1 MKRMIDSFIKNIVR
15 QSLNENYG
23 LLNEY
28 DITTTRKVGDIP
40 IGAKINN
47 MTLPQCPDGGFCY
60 GDLEQAKKDIEN
72 LGVPHWNGLIQKYCP
87 SKKGLI
93 KNRGG
98 GGKGIPMG
106 KPTMNTSTIQSVSAG
121 LWEQLTDT
129 FMAEGIIKNGLQK
142 LENFPN
148 FCKSE
153 ELFYGYVKTKIKN
166 DEIDRYNGFEG
177 NNYYGINNDD
187 VDQANSYY
195 LIIAQLFQNTIDNT
209 EEAYPKWVA
218 ELNANYKATKDA
230 ADLVNK
236 TAEEKKNTE
245 NKIKG
250 GGGQQ
255 VEWLKKHPAL
265 IDNPK
270 LVDIEGGDKA
280 TLYSLDT
287 SDSVVNQYQYGV
299 RLVNAPGTSAH
310 QTFLDVRVK
319 IGTDVAITID
329 PATDKFW
336 QFAISQNDAWRYDD
350 VAWSG
355 AFGDQS
361 QYNKLALTTNPD
373 LEDDGQINK
382 SIQTERTKGFRHNL
396 LTEIELKYVKDKLQR
411 GPEVGNIQKKLRLPV
426 EKNPT
431 FGTKTLEA
439 VINHQKT
446 EGAKLTPALRTDGV
460 VDDATYA
467 SIMAIPDPKVPSA
480 TEWIRLLDIGSTGP
494 DVEAIQTKLKLK
506 KGKYGTETQTA
517 VMNYQKKYTDLNDQ
531 ATGIVDKE
539 TFDHIMAN
547 TKLGT
552 DIPESY
558 SGKKHNYKKGDWV
571 AVKPNSGNQ
580 ASQLYENDGYFKILD
595 VPDDYTIIINV
606 DWPKDVKGYA
616 IAGGTTAKVIFGP
629 NAVDGVKT
637 IPTVSD
643 NSTKGSRNKVD
654 NSGTRSK
661 GSTSSSTSSKG
672 DGDIKKVSRNTE
684 FCNNLIEIKKYLN
697 TNKGGDLTV
706 NCKKTQKTLNQIML
720 ALTGGAQIKP
730 VTPVD
735 QPVNNVVQSVPVTD
749 RLF

>member
-28 DITTTRKVGDIP
+28 DITTTRKIDNIP
-40 IGAKINN
+40 IGSTIKN

-60 GDLEQAKKDIEN
+60 GDLEQAKKDVET
-72 LGVPHWNGLIQKYCP
+72 LGVQHWNGLIQKYCP
-87 SKKGLI
+87 ANGVISRKGKKGI
-93 KNRGG
+93 K
-98 GGKGIPMG
+98 MG
-106 KPTMNTSTIQSVSAG
+106 KPTYNPAQIVVNSNKMWAELASTYYLV
-121 LWEQLTDT
+121 DRVV
-129 FMAEGIIKNGLQK
+129 IKGFQK

-153 ELFYGYVKTKIKN
+153 ELFFNWAGETGRRDDTWNGY
-166 DEIDRYNGFEG
+166 EG
-177 NNYYGINNDD
+177 NDDYGINMDKEGK
-187 VDQANSYY
+187 ASFYAE
-195 LIIAQLFQNTIDNT
+195 IAKLFQNTIDNT
-209 EEAYPKWVA
+209 EAQYIEWVK
-218 ELNANYKATKDA
+218 ELNKQYVDTKAAT
-230 ADLVNK
+230 DLVNK

-265 IDNPK
+265 IDKPR
-270 LVDIEGGDKA
+270 LVDVEGGDKA

-287 SDSVVNQYQYGV
+287 SDSVVNQFQYGV

-310 QTFLDVRVK
+310 ETFQDVRVK
-319 IGTDVAITID
+319 MGTNVAIPID

-396 LTEIELKYVKDKLQR
+396 LTEVELKLKDT
-411 GPEVGNIQKKLRLPV
+411 GEEVGKIQKKLGLPA

-431 FGTKTLEA
+431 FGPKTLEK

-446 EGAKLTPALRTDGV
+446 EGAKLTPPLNTTGL
-460 VDDATYA
+460 VDQATYD
-467 SIMAIPDPKVPSA
+467 SIMAIPDPIVPSA
-480 TEWIRLLDIGSTGP
+480 TKWIRLLDIGSTGP

-517 VMNYQKKYTDLNDQ
+517 VMNYQKKYTDLNDS
-531 ATGIVDKE
+531 GVVDE
-539 TFDHIMAN
+539 DTFNHIINN

-629 NAVDGVKT
+629 TAEGGVKT

-643 NSTKGSRNKVD
+643 NSTKGTRNKVD

-661 GSTSSSTSSKG
+661 GSTSTGNVETKTR
-672 DGDIKKVSRNTE
+672 KVARNTE
-684 FCNNLIEIKKYLN
+684 FCNNLIQIKQYLN

-730 VTPVD
+730 VTPVTPVD

>member
-1 MKRMIDSFIKNIVR
+1 MKIITDSFIKNIVR

-28 DITTTRKVGDIP
+28 DITTTRKIDNIP
-40 IGAKINN
+40 IGSTIKN

-60 GDLEQAKKDIEN
+60 GTLAQAKKDVEN
-72 LGVPHWNGLIQKYCP
+72 LSAGGSSGLIQKYCP
-87 SKKGLI
+87 SKNVPSRK
-93 KNRGG
+93 
-98 GGKGIPMG
+98 GKGIKMG
-106 KPTMNTSTIQSVSAG
+106 EPTYNTTKIQSVSAG

-129 FMAEGIIKNGLQK
+129 FMDDDIIRQGLEK

-153 ELFYGYVKTKIKN
+153 ELYYGYVKTIIKN
-166 DEIDRYNGFEG
+166 DEIYRYNGFEG

-195 LIIAQLFQNTIDNT
+195 LIIAQLFQNTIQNT

-236 TAEEKKNTE
+236 AAEEKKNTE

-287 SDSVVNQYQYGV
+287 SDPVVNQYQYGV

-310 QTFLDVRVK
+310 ETFQDVRVK
-319 IGTDVAITID
+319 KGTDVAITID
-329 PATDKFW
+329 PDTDKFW
-336 QFAISQNDAWRYDD
+336 QFAISQNDAWRYDG
-350 VAWSG
+350 VAWAGSWEG
-355 AFGDQS
+355 NGLSIADKS
-361 QYNKLALTTNPD
+361 KIALTTSPD
-373 LEDDGQINK
+373 LEDDEKINK

-396 LTEIELKYVKDKLQR
+396 LTEVELKYKEKPYLESPDV
-411 GPEVGNIQKKLRLPV
+411 VAIQKKLDISTVGGYGPETKRKVAAFQKENGITPV
-426 EKNPT
+426 T
-431 FGTKTLEA
+431 GDVDEA
-439 VINHQKT
+439 T
-446 EGAKLTPALRTDGV
+446 WAA
-460 VDDATYA
+460 
-467 SIMAIPDPKVPSA
+467 IMAKSDPPSA
-480 TEWIRLLDIGSTGP
+480 TGYTRVLNIGSTGP
-494 DVEAIQTKLKLK
+494 DVEAIQTKLKSK
-506 KGKYGTETQTA
+506 KGKYSTDTETA
-517 VMNYQKKYTDLNDQ
+517 VMDYQKKYTDLPDS
-531 ATGIVDKE
+531 GVVDEK
-539 TFDHIMAN
+539 TFNHIMTN
-547 TKLGT
+547 TKLGV
-552 DIPESY
+552 DVPISY
-558 SGKKHNYKKGDWV
+558 SGKKHNYKKGDWISI
-571 AVKPNSGNQ
+571 KPNSGSD
-580 ASQLYENDGYFKILD
+580 ATQLYENNGYFRILD
-595 VPDDYTIIINV
+595 TPDDYTIVIDA
-606 DWPKDVKGYA
+606 DWTKGVTSYTL
-616 IAGGTTAKVIFGP
+616 AGGTTAKVIFGP
-629 NAVDGVKT
+629 DAVGGVKT

-643 NSTKGSRNKVD
+643 NSTKGTRNKVD

-697 TNKGGDLTV
+697 TNKGSNLRL
-706 NCKKTQKTLNQIML
+706 NCQKTRNTINQIML

-730 VTPVD
+730 VTPVTPVD
-735 QPVNNVVQSVPVTD
+735 QPANNVVQSVPVTD

>member
-1 MKRMIDSFIKNIVR
+1 MIDSFIKNIVR

-28 DITTTRKVGDIP
+28 DITTTRKIDNIP
-40 IGAKINN
+40 IGSTIKN

-60 GDLEQAKKDIEN
+60 GDLEQAKKDVET
-72 LGVPHWNGLIQKYCP
+72 LGVQHWNGLIQKYCP
-87 SKKGLI
+87 ANGVISRKGKKGI
-93 KNRGG
+93 K
-98 GGKGIPMG
+98 MG
-106 KPTMNTSTIQSVSAG
+106 KPTYNPAQIVVNSNKMWAELASTYYLV
-121 LWEQLTDT
+121 DRVV
-129 FMAEGIIKNGLQK
+129 IKGFQK

-153 ELFYGYVKTKIKN
+153 ELFFNWAGETGRRDDTWNGY
-166 DEIDRYNGFEG
+166 EG
-177 NNYYGINNDD
+177 NDDYGINMDKEGK
-187 VDQANSYY
+187 ASFYAE
-195 LIIAQLFQNTIDNT
+195 IAKLFQNTIDNT
-209 EEAYPKWVA
+209 EAQYIEWVK
-218 ELNANYKATKDA
+218 ELNKQYVDTKAAT
-230 ADLVNK
+230 DLVNK

-265 IDNPK
+265 IDKPR
-270 LVDIEGGDKA
+270 LVDVEGGDKA

-287 SDSVVNQYQYGV
+287 SDSVVNQFQYGV
-299 RLVNAPGTSAH
+299 RLVNAPGTSVH
-310 QTFLDVRVK
+310 ETFQDVRVK
-319 IGTDVAITID
+319 MGTNVAIPID

-396 LTEIELKYVKDKLQR
+396 LTEVELKLKDT
-411 GPEVGNIQKKLRLPV
+411 GEEVGKIQKKLGLPA

-431 FGTKTLEA
+431 FGPKTLEK

-446 EGAKLTPALRTDGV
+446 EGAKLTPPLNTTGL
-460 VDDATYA
+460 VDQATYD
-467 SIMAIPDPKVPSA
+467 SIMAIPDPIVPSA
-480 TEWIRLLDIGSTGP
+480 TKWIRLLDIGSTGP

-517 VMNYQKKYTDLNDQ
+517 VMNYQKKYTDLNDS
-531 ATGIVDKE
+531 GVVDE
-539 TFDHIMAN
+539 DTFNHIINN

-629 NAVDGVKT
+629 TAEGGVKT

-661 GSTSSSTSSKG
+661 GSTSTGNVETKTR
-672 DGDIKKVSRNTE
+672 KVARNTE
-684 FCNNLIEIKKYLN
+684 FCNNLIQIKQYLN

-730 VTPVD
+730 VTPVTPVD